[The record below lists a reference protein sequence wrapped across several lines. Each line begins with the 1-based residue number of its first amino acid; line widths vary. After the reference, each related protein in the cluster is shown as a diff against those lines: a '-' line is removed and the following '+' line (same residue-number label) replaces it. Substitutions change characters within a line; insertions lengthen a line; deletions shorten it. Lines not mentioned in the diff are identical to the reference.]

1 MRYFLEIQFR
11 GTNYNGWQ
19 IQPNGITIQQK
30 IDDAL
35 QTILR
40 DAIHCIGCG
49 RTDSGVH
56 ASQFFLHFDTKAEFP
71 DNFLMRINA
80 FLPHD
85 ISVLKIFEVAENAH
99 ARFDATQRI
108 YEYRLS
114 SRKDV
119 FDYGLYYYKPFYKL
133 NPELMQ
139 QAAEILVK
147 YNNFPCFCKSRTDS
161 KTTLVNIAEAKW
173 IFTNDTDWIFYIS
186 ANRFLRGMVRLIVG
200 AMLQIGEERMTLQEF
215 ENGIQEGKR
224 FKYALSAPAHA
235 LFLTRV
241 EYPFLTIDKSIGY

>member
-1 MRYFLEIQFR
+1 MRYFLEIQYR

-30 IDDAL
+30 IDEAL

-40 DAIHCIGCG
+40 DAIHCLGCG

-71 DNFLMRINA
+71 DNFLLRINA
-80 FLPHD
+80 FLPPD

-99 ARFDATQRI
+99 ARYDATQRI

-147 YNNFPCFCKSRTDS
+147 YNDFPCFCKSRTDS
-161 KTTLVNIAEAKW
+161 KTTLVNITEAKW

-215 ENGIQEGKR
+215 EKGIQEGKR

-235 LFLTRV
+235 LFLTKV
-241 EYPFLTIDKSIGY
+241 EYPFQLTVDS

>member
-1 MRYFLEIQFR
+1 MRYFLEIQYR

-40 DAIHCIGCG
+40 DAIHCLGCG

-71 DNFLMRINA
+71 DNFLLRINA
-80 FLPHD
+80 FLPPD
-85 ISVLKIFEVAENAH
+85 IAVLRYFEVAENAH
-99 ARFDATQRI
+99 ARYDATQRI

-119 FDYGLYYYKPFYKL
+119 FDYGLYYYKP
-133 NPELMQ
+133 
-139 QAAEILVK
+139 
-147 YNNFPCFCKSRTDS
+147 
-161 KTTLVNIAEAKW
+161 
-173 IFTNDTDWIFYIS
+173 
-186 ANRFLRGMVRLIVG
+186 
-200 AMLQIGEERMTLQEF
+200 
-215 ENGIQEGKR
+215 
-224 FKYALSAPAHA
+224 
-235 LFLTRV
+235 
-241 EYPFLTIDKSIGY
+241 

>member
-1 MRYFLEIQFR
+1 MRYFLEIQYR

-40 DAIHCIGCG
+40 DAIHCLGCG

-71 DNFLMRINA
+71 DNFLLRINA
-80 FLPHD
+80 FLPPD

-99 ARFDATQRI
+99 ARYDATQRV

-133 NPELMQ
+133 NPELMK

-147 YNNFPCFCKSRTDS
+147 YNDFPCFCKSRTDS
-161 KTTLVNIAEAKW
+161 KTTIVNITEAKW

-215 ENGIQEGKR
+215 EKGIQEGKR

-235 LFLTRV
+235 LFLTKV
-241 EYPFLTIDKSIGY
+241 EYPFLN

>member
-1 MRYFLEIQFR
+1 MRYFLEIQYR

-40 DAIHCIGCG
+40 DAIHCLGCG

-71 DNFLMRINA
+71 DNFLLRINA
-80 FLPHD
+80 FLPPD

-99 ARFDATQRI
+99 ARYDATQRI

-133 NPELMQ
+133 NPELMK

-147 YNNFPCFCKSRTDS
+147 YNDFPCFCKSRTDS
-161 KTTLVNIAEAKW
+161 KTTIVNITEAKW

-215 ENGIQEGKR
+215 EKGIQEGKR

-235 LFLTRV
+235 LFLTKV
-241 EYPFLTIDKSIGY
+241 EYPFFN